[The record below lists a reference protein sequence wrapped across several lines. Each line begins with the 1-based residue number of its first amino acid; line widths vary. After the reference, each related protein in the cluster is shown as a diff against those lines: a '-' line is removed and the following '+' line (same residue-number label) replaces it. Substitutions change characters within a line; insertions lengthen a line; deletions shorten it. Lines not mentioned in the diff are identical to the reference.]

1 MNRQRLVLGLLATA
15 GSACMAHA
23 AGTAASYGPSLQ
35 ASGPDTPPA
44 AVRSPDSTATQAN
57 TRPSSSRPVPGSVA
71 LADALGQVYLTNPQ
85 LLEERAKLRATD
97 ENVPI
102 ALAGWRPQISYS
114 AAPGFGFGTITNQG
128 SVTTPVIDP
137 VTNRV
142 VTDPVTG
149 APVTT
154 TTFPNSTSA
163 NSRAVFQ
170 QQVTATQPIYRGGRT
185 TAQTAQAENE
195 VRAERARLMA
205 QEEQSF
211 SDAVSAYVGVIED
224 QQLYDLQ
231 VSNAQVL
238 SKQLEATNARFS
250 VGEITRTDVAQA
262 QAALA
267 GAVAE
272 RETAYG
278 TLQTARA
285 TYLRVIGSLPDK
297 LVDPQP
303 LALPVTSEAEADTLA
318 AVNNA
323 SVVAAMYDDASSK
336 DQVDAAY
343 AVLMPQASLQ
353 VNTFYN
359 GQTAFRHNISRGG
372 LVGAQITVPLYQGG
386 SEYAGI
392 RQAKQSEQQSRRL
405 ADDTRRSA
413 IQQATQFWEQYVAS
427 RATVAS
433 TRAQIRADEIAL
445 DGVEREALA
454 GTQTTL
460 DVLNAQQL
468 LLGARVTLV
477 QNLAALVNNSYALA
491 GAIGRLTA
499 RDLGLD
505 VPMYDE
511 KAYYQAVRDLPF
523 GDGDRAVNQPGR

>member
-1 MNRQRLVLGLLATA
+1 MTRHSMLFGLLA
-15 GSACMAHA
+15 SVSA
-23 AGTAASYGPSLQ
+23 AGLAQAAGLASSYGPTLQ

-44 AVRSPDSTATQAN
+44 AIRSPDQTATPAN
-57 TRPSSSRPVPGSVA
+57 TRPTSSTPAPGSVA
-71 LADALGQVYLTNPQ
+71 LGDALGQVYLTNPQ

-114 AAPGFGFGTITNQG
+114 SAPGFGFGTITNQLN
-128 SVTTPVIDP
+128 PVP
-137 VTNRV
+137 VF
-142 VTDPVTG
+142 DPVTG
-149 APVTT
+149 AIKTNAAGQKVYTYPD
-154 TTFPNSTSA
+154 STSA

-170 QQVTATQPIYRGGRT
+170 QQVTATQPVYRGGRT
-185 TAQTAQAENE
+185 TAQTAVAENQ

-211 SDAVSAYVGVIED
+211 SDAVNAYVGVIED

-250 VGEITRTDVAQA
+250 AGEITRTDVAQA
-262 QAALA
+262 QAAYA

-323 SVVAAMYDDASSK
+323 SVVAAMYDDATSK

-353 VNTFYN
+353 VNTFFN

-372 LVGAQITVPLYQGG
+372 VVGAQFTVPLYQGG

-392 RQAKQSEQQSRRL
+392 RQAKQTEQESRRL

-413 IQQATQFWEQYVAS
+413 IQQATQYWEQYVAS
-427 RATVAS
+427 KATVAS
-433 TRAQIRADEIAL
+433 TRVQIRADEIAL

-454 GTQTTL
+454 GTETTL
-460 DVLNAQQL
+460 DVLNAEQL

-477 QNLAALVNNSYALA
+477 QNLAGLVNNSYALA

-511 KAYYQAVRDLPF
+511 KAYYNAVRDLPF
-523 GDGDRAVNQPGR
+523 GDGDHAVNQPGR